1 MMDSS
6 IKPLIDAT
14 NDDICW
20 IKLNASSNVYT
31 FQKNDDDLEFNDIQ
45 YAETVAAGVVVTI
58 ESIGG
63 SLLNLLVIIALLRNP
78 QLRKEYLTPF
88 IISNAMTDFLFS
100 SIPLAALSIRCFLM
114 KWPNISCSWIMVLG
128 LGTWICSA
136 WNLLGVALI
145 RCYLIHRK
153 KMSTSKYF
161 KYSSIIIPVLAWII
175 SFGTIAPTFFGVNG
189 RFGLSCKLQVCI
201 LVNVDC
207 SGNSLDY
214 EPLVLLSGHT
224 IIVGLIF

>member
-1 MMDSS
+1 MDSS
-6 IKPLIDAT
+6 IKPLIDST
-14 NDDICW
+14 TDDICW
-20 IKLNASSNVYT
+20 IKSNSSFNVYT
-31 FQKNDDDLEFNDIQ
+31 FLKNDDYDLELNDN
-45 YAETVAAGVVVTI
+45 YAKNVVAGVFVTI

-63 SLLNLLVIIALLRNP
+63 TLLNLLVIIALLRNT

-88 IISNAMTDFLFS
+88 IISNAMTDLIFS
-100 SIPLAALSIRCFLM
+100 SISLPTMSIRCFLM
-114 KWPNISCSWIMVLG
+114 KWPNIPCSWHL
-128 LGTWICSA
+128 LLLAGTWTCSA

-145 RCYLIHRK
+145 RCYLIYRK
-153 KMSTSKYF
+153 KMNTSKYF
-161 KYSSIIIPVLAWII
+161 RYSSIIIPLFAWII
-175 SFGTIAPTFFGVNG
+175 SFGIIAPTFFGVNG

-224 IIVGLIF
+224 KLLDSFF